1 MTSDLLLQHA
11 QDLLLQRAQA
21 LKLHGLLNHWEDIRY
36 RTWTEQIVQWEE
48 AARAQRSLERRRS
61 GAHIERFKPLVDFD
75 WGWPTQCDREKIEG
89 WMRLNFINDAINPI
103 LCGPNGIG
111 KTMIACNVA
120 HEALLR
126 GYTVHFTT
134 ASEMLNGLARLDSDT
149 LLRQRIKYYTK
160 PMLLIIDAIG
170 MLAYSN
176 RHTDLLFEIINK
188 RYEKKSTMI
197 TTTKSF
203 TEWRDIF
210 PNATSV
216 VSIIDRLLHHS
227 EIVNLE
233 GQSYRLKESKD
244 HCLVQHSQEKT

>member
-1 MTSDLLLQHA
+1 MTLDLLW
-11 QDLLLQRAQA
+11 QRANA
-21 LKLHGLLNHWEDIRY
+21 LKLHGLLSHWEDIKY
-36 RTWTEQIVQWEE
+36 RTWIEEVVQWEE
-48 AARAQRSLERRRS
+48 AARTQRSLERRRS

-75 WGWPTQCDREKIEG
+75 WGWPTQCDREMIER
-89 WMRLNFINDAINPI
+89 WMHLNFISDAMNPI

-126 GYTVHFTT
+126 GHTVHFTT
-134 ASEMLNGLARLDSDT
+134 ASEMLTGLARLDSDT

-160 PMLLIIDAIG
+160 PTLLIIDGIG
-170 MLAYSN
+170 MLAYTN
-176 RHTDLLFEIINK
+176 RHADLLFEIINN

-210 PNATSV
+210 PSATSV

-233 GQSYRLKESKD
+233 GQSYRLKESKN
-244 HCLVQHSQEKT
+244 HHLAQSKQEKI

>member
-1 MTSDLLLQHA
+1 MTSDLLLQ
-11 QDLLLQRAQA
+11 RANT
-21 LKLHGLLNHWEDIRY
+21 LKLHGLLSHWEDVKE
-36 RTWTEQIVQWEE
+36 TPWVQQLIEWEE
-48 AARAQRSLERRRS
+48 TARRQRSFERRRS
-61 GAHIERFKPLVDFD
+61 TAHIERFNSLADFD
-75 WGWPTQCDREKIEG
+75 WEWPTQCDRELIEG
-89 WMRLNFINDAINPI
+89 WMRLNFINEAINPI

-120 HEALLR
+120 YEALVR

-134 ASEMLNGLARLDSDT
+134 ASDMLNGLARLDSDT
-149 LLRQRIKYYTK
+149 LLRQRIKYYTH
-160 PMLLIIDAIG
+160 PSILIIDAVGI
-170 MLAYSN
+170 LSYSH
-176 RHTDLLFEIINK
+176 RHADLLFEIINH

-197 TTTKSF
+197 ATTKSF

-233 GQSYRLKESKD
+233 GQSYRLKESKN
-244 HCLVQHSQEKT
+244 HRLALHNQEKT